1 MNKSFQDVKAVLLDF
16 GGTLDADGLT
26 WRQQF
31 FPIYRRLGY
40 RWSKKEFDPL
50 FYYAD
55 DTLTER
61 SLKSVSYDKT
71 IRLQVS
77 LLLKKAGRFSP
88 RSVEKV
94 SRAYLRASRAHLRRN
109 IPLLKRLKK
118 KYRLGIVSNFYG
130 NLPVI
135 LKSEGYGRLIG
146 AMADSNRVGSIKPN
160 PDIFLHVLRKLKV
173 SPEES
178 VFVGDSRKRDM
189 RGAKELGMRHI
200 WVANPKARK
209 LPVCC
214 PGDIVIRSVLELED
228 ILL

>member
-1 MNKSFQDVKAVLLDF
+1 MNKSFRDVRAVLFDF

-31 FPIYRRLGY
+31 YPIYRRLGFL
-40 RWSKKEFDPL
+40 WPKNKFDPL

-61 SLKSVSYDKT
+61 TLKSVSYDKT
-71 IRLQVS
+71 VRLQVS
-77 LLLKKAGRFSP
+77 LLLKKAGCHNP
-88 RSVEKV
+88 KAVGNV
-94 SRAYLRASRAHLRRN
+94 SQAFLRASRAHLKRN
-109 IPLLKRLKK
+109 RPLLKRLKK

-130 NLPVI
+130 NLSTI
-135 LKSEGYGRLIG
+135 LKGEGYGKLID
-146 AMADSNRVGSIKPN
+146 AVADSARVGCIKPN
-160 PDIFLHVLRKLKV
+160 PGIFLAALKKLGV
-173 SPEES
+173 RPEES

-200 WVANPKARK
+200 WVANRKALN
-209 LPVCC
+209 LPTCC

>member
-1 MNKSFQDVKAVLLDF
+1 MNKSFRDVKAVLFDF

-31 FPIYRRLGY
+31 FPIYRRLGF
-40 RWSKKEFDPL
+40 RWPKKKFDPL

-61 SLKSVSYDKT
+61 TLKSVSYDKT
-71 IRLQVS
+71 VRLQVS
-77 LLLKKAGRFSP
+77 LLLKKAGRYSP
-88 RSVEKV
+88 KAVEKV

-109 IPLLKRLKK
+109 RPLLKRLKK
-118 KYRLGIVSNFYG
+118 KYRLGVVSNFYG
-130 NLPVI
+130 NLSAI
-135 LKSEGYGRLIG
+135 LKGEGYGPLVD
-146 AMADSNRVGSIKPN
+146 AVADSARVGCLKPS
-160 PDIFLHVLRKLKV
+160 PDIFLAVLRKLKV
-173 SPEES
+173 RPQDC

-200 WVANPKARK
+200 WVANRKARN
-209 LPVCC
+209 LPTCC
-214 PGDIVIRSVLELED
+214 PGDIVIRSVMELGD